1 MSKFGMRDGCFM
13 TMTVKNN
20 AAVMY
25 ALNQLGRND
34 SDLAK
39 QLKKVASGMR
49 INGAA
54 DDASG
59 YAISMR
65 LRSLEGAY
73 GQDIQNAQTGANLVA
88 VAEGGIQSVVDNLR
102 TMKEM
107 MLNARN
113 DTNTDVDR
121 ETIQKEFEKRIETIT
136 DIAAE
141 TNYNGK
147 LLLNGQYSSPREYEE
162 TKIIEIVTPKTIHI
176 GPPSVTVVP
185 ESSPTGD
192 PVYGITQDNKIE
204 HLADNFAP
212 ANGGTALRNNQ
223 SVRGKTCS
231 QAYDSSEA
239 KVQIKIDFS
248 GATVDGNPAEYPSDF
263 DGQGFAVL
271 CNGCPQYI
279 NIKFDAN
286 TTASTYNPHP
296 NVRAD
301 GDYSGDWAREYVIGI
316 KGVSDEASLEEAV
329 FNGIKNAANRVDLWK
344 NYVSE
349 DQTKKINGAD
359 FSIDAYLA
367 AAVDTDDSISVDPEH
382 NLRIAKNP
390 SGDGYIFERDRG
402 PTIGIFD
409 EGIYLTKTT
418 TTPGTEGVPSEGT
431 TIVDEGYDTT
441 ILETSYKTLTEKV
454 FKEGNPLI
462 IHTGA
467 KQNQYLPVFINSM
480 HPIALGI
487 NGARVDDDRILD
499 KTEPLGDPS
508 VNKFAALLKQVDD
521 AIDYTLNEIVRMG
534 AYRQRLSMTE
544 DNLTTAQENTVNA
557 KSTIA
562 DADMA
567 KEMTGYTKA
576 NVLAQTAQSMVAQAN
591 QNSSAVL
598 GLLQ

>member
-1 MSKFGMRDGCFM
+1 MA
-13 TMTVKNN
+13 MTVRNN
-20 AAVMY
+20 VAAMY

-34 SDLAK
+34 SDLTK
-39 QLKKVASGMR
+39 QLKKVSSGMR
-49 INGAA
+49 INSAA

-59 YAISMR
+59 YAISVR

-113 DTNTDVDR
+113 DTNTDADR
-121 ETIQKEFEKRIETIT
+121 ATIQKEFDKRLETIT

-147 LLLNGQYSSPREYEE
+147 LLLNGQYSSPSEYEE
-162 TKIIEIVTPKTIHI
+162 TKIIETVTPKTIHI
-176 GPPSVTVVP
+176 GPPSVTVLP
-185 ESSPTGD
+185 ESSPASD

-204 HLADNFAP
+204 QLASKFAP
-212 ANGGTALRNNQ
+212 ANADTTLSTNKK
-223 SVRGKTCS
+223 VRGKECS
-231 QAYDSSEA
+231 QTYRSGGSQA
-239 KVQIKIDFS
+239 QIKIDFS
-248 GATVDGNPAEYPSDF
+248 GSKVDGNPAVYPSDF
-263 DGQGFAVL
+263 DGQGFAIL
-271 CNGCPQYI
+271 CAGCPQYV
-279 NIKFDAN
+279 NIKFDAS
-286 TTASTYNPHP
+286 TTASTYNSHP
-296 NVRAD
+296 NPRTD
-301 GDYSGDWAREYVIGI
+301 GDYSNDWSREYIIGI
-316 KGVSDEASLEEAV
+316 QGVSDEDSLEKAL
-329 FNGIKNAANRVDLWK
+329 FDGIKNATNRVDLWK

-349 DQTKKINGAD
+349 DKTKRINGAD
-359 FSIDAYLA
+359 HSIERYLA
-367 AAVDTDDSISVDPEH
+367 AAVDTDDSISIDPEH

-390 SGDGYIFERDRG
+390 SGTGYIFERDWG

-441 ILETSYKTLTEKV
+441 ILEVSYKTITEMV

-462 IHTGA
+462 IHTGV
-467 KQNQYLPVFINSM
+467 KQNQYIPVFINSM

-499 KTEPLGDPS
+499 KTEPVGDPA
-508 VNKFAALLKQVDD
+508 VNKFAALLQQMDD
-521 AIDYTLNEIVRMG
+521 AIDYALNEIVRMG
-534 AYRQRLSMTE
+534 AYRQRLEMTE
-544 DNLTTAQENTVNA
+544 NNLTTAQENTVSA
-557 KSTIA
+557 KSTIV

-591 QNSSAVL
+591 QNLGGVL
-598 GLLQ
+598 DLLQ